1 MGTRDMRMNCSD
13 TAKKKNKIK
22 YTTSITCKCELGAR
36 TREKNGKTPAT
47 VAVEGE
53 RVLGPAQK
61 DRRRS
66 PTMFYSRDDVHGNHE
81 IAKLRRRFRRTD
93 LCLFHAQVVAGEKF

>member
-1 MGTRDMRMNCSD
+1 MPERE
-13 TAKKKNKIK
+13 KKN
-22 YTTSITCKCELGAR
+22 GR
-36 TREKNGKTPAT
+36 TQAT
-47 VAVEGE
+47 VAAGGK

-81 IAKLRRRFRRTD
+81 IAKLRRWFRRTD
-93 LCLFHAQVVAGEKF
+93 LYPTLTYTVAGEKF